1 MITALQLI
9 KEEIKNAR
17 ETFEGTMA
25 DVGEAQVNLDPG
37 GKAMPLGAAYAHLI
51 FSEDSI
57 IHKMLQGL
65 PALSDSTWKDK
76 TGASQPMPAMDENWS
91 ANNEKWVKSV
101 KIDLKQMRDYAKAV
115 FADTDD
121 YVKTLKETDLEKEID
136 LGNWGKK
143 TVAFLLYEYIIA
155 HTNNLS
161 GELSAIKG
169 VHGNKGYPF

>member
-1 MITALQLI
+1 
-9 KEEIKNAR
+9 
-17 ETFEGTMA
+17 
-25 DVGEAQVNLDPG
+25 
-37 GKAMPLGAAYAHLI
+37 
-51 FSEDSI
+51 
-57 IHKMLQGL
+57 MLQGL